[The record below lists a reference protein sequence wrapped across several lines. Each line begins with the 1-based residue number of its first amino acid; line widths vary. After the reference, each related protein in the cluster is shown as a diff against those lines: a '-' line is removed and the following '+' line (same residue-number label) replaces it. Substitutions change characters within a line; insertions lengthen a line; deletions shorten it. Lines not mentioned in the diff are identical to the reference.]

1 VARRGKRTIRSKLAR
16 RLGRFLGVSDLFGQV
31 EVLRQQVQALERES
45 MSAKASA
52 RPGGRSS
59 ENARRPAARGG
70 SGERNRSRLAPWS
83 GETLRRLRHGGPA
96 SRVEPAE
103 SEEAPAAPSAT
114 PGEIYA
120 GYCGDDLW
128 VFDRFAHARPEATA
142 GFVTDV
148 LGTRTRT
155 SSLWDTVR
163 NLDGTV
169 MGRPVPHD
177 LFEAIEWI
185 GLLKAVASAQ
195 DGRFS
200 VMELGAGWGP
210 WLVAGARAARLV
222 GVEDV
227 RLLGVEADPGRFA
240 LMRQH
245 FVDNGLDP
253 DAHALICAAV
263 GVEKGHA
270 RWPRIADPA
279 NAGGARPVRETK
291 GKLDQGDEAY
301 MSGAMEDFID
311 VDILPF
317 KDLLARQG
325 VWDLV
330 HIDVQGWEAKLCAG
344 CAEALSARVRWLVV
358 GTHSRHIDGEV
369 IEILHGA
376 GWVLENEKP
385 TRFRFDAA
393 QPSLELMTEVDGAQV
408 WRNPRLA
415 EARPG

>member
-1 VARRGKRTIRSKLAR
+1 MRRS
-16 RLGRFLGVSDLFGQV
+16 
-31 EVLRQQVQALERES
+31 
-45 MSAKASA
+45 
-52 RPGGRSS
+52 P
-59 ENARRPAARGG
+59 ARGA
-70 SGERNRSRLAPWS
+70 SGERSRSRLAPLS
-83 GETLRRLRHGGPA
+83 GEALRRLRHGRPTT
-96 SRVEPAE
+96 RVDPKEAAE
-103 SEEAPAAPSAT
+103 APPAAPSAT

-128 VFDRFAHARPEATA
+128 VFDRFAHARPEPAP
-142 GFVTDV
+142 GFVTDF

-163 NLDGTV
+163 NLDGQV

-177 LFEAIEWI
+177 LFEAIEWV

-195 DGRFS
+195 GGRLS
-200 VMELGAGWGP
+200 IMELGAGWGP
-210 WLVAGARAARLV
+210 WLVAGARAAQLV
-222 GVEDV
+222 GIDDV

-253 DAHALICAAV
+253 DAHTLICAAV

-317 KDLLARQG
+317 SDLLDRQA

-344 CAEALSARVRWLVV
+344 CADALSARVRWLVV
-358 GTHSRHIDGEV
+358 GTHSRRIDGEV
-369 IEILHGA
+369 IEILHTA

-385 TRFRFDAA
+385 TRFHFDAA

-415 EARPG
+415 EGAPGLTRGQPAGRQATGEAGEIAARPALSGSVPAPWGAASRQSR

>member
-1 VARRGKRTIRSKLAR
+1 
-16 RLGRFLGVSDLFGQV
+16 VSDLSGQV
-31 EVLRQQVQALERES
+31 ELLRQQVQALERDS
-45 MSAKASA
+45 ISAKAAAPAGRAAESA
-52 RPGGRSS
+52 RRSL
-59 ENARRPAARGG
+59 PRGP
-70 SGERNRSRLAPWS
+70 SGERIRARLSPLP
-83 GETLRRLRHGGPA
+83 GETLRRLRNGRPT
-96 SRVEPAE
+96 SRVEPPE
-103 SEEAPAAPSAT
+103 TEEAPAAPSAT
-114 PGEIYA
+114 PGEIYS
-120 GYCGDDLW
+120 GYCDDDLW
-128 VFDRFAHARPEATA
+128 VFDRFAHARPEATP
-142 GFVTDV
+142 GFVTDF

-163 NLDGTV
+163 NLDGQV

-185 GLLKAVASAQ
+185 GLLKAVASSQ
-195 DGRFS
+195 DGRFAI
-200 VMELGAGWGP
+200 MELGAGWGP

-253 DAHALICAAV
+253 DAHTLICAAV

-317 KDLLARQG
+317 KDLLARQA

-344 CAEALSARVRWLVV
+344 CADALSARVRWLVV
-358 GTHSRHIDGEV
+358 GTHSRRIDGEV

-385 TRFRFDAA
+385 TRFHFDAA

-415 EARPG
+415 ESRPD